1 MGKPHARVA
10 RRVLGIALGA
20 LALVLI
26 GLAALRFAPG
36 SELAPPQPGAA
47 LVKASQG
54 LDTISAELTFD
65 PVNREL
71 TVRQTCELTNRTGA
85 TQRLLVLRAYANAF
99 QSEDTSPAAT
109 EELFDTCYPDGFS
122 AGGLT
127 LTAVTVQ
134 KGGIDEQPAESPQPG
149 GAGEQ
154 TAEPPQAGGAGEQ
167 PAESPQPGGTGEQ
180 TAETQP
186 SGTGEQIAESLP
198 GGTDD
203 QPADYT
209 FSDDAQTVLTL
220 SLPWDWGAGET
231 LTARFQYT
239 VRIPQAAYRF
249 GERDGVFALGHA
261 LLLPAPYRNGEAV
274 TDAYGSIGEPFM
286 SECRNYTVRVT
297 VPTGYAVAGSAAAVT
312 ETEADGQRTVRMDAP
327 AARDFALCV
336 SRLYRVRQ
344 AVQDGVLVRAYAGTD
359 ATAGDLLT
367 YAMAALRCY
376 GERYGAY
383 PYPCYTVCETGL
395 PYGGMTYPGLA
406 MLSAGEIAAGGEKR
420 EQLVARETAQ
430 QWWSAVIGTDGTRQ
444 PWQDEALS
452 EFSLLDYW
460 ESRHGKAARDAL
472 QFSRLDT
479 AMRVTIPRGVTPG
492 SPVDYF
498 GDTSE
503 YRVVVWGRGGAALC
517 ALNDAMGGQ
526 LDAFLRRYGAEYAF
540 ALATRADFE
549 TLLKAVTGEDWSPL
563 LSDYLDTYIDP

>member
-1 MGKPHARVA
+1 MGKPHARGA

-85 TQRLLVLRAYANAF
+85 AQRLLVLRAYANAF
-99 QSEDTSPAAT
+99 QSEETSPAAT
-109 EELFDTCYPDGFS
+109 EELFDTCYLDGFS

-134 KGGIDEQPAESPQPG
+134 PG

-154 TAEPPQAGGAGEQ
+154 TTEAPQPGDTGEQ
-167 PAESPQPGGTGEQ
+167 PAVTVQPGGMGE
-180 TAETQP
+180 
-186 SGTGEQIAESLP
+186 
-198 GGTDD
+198 

-286 SECRNYTVRVT
+286 CECRNYTVRVT
-297 VPTGYAVAGSAAAVT
+297 VPTGYTVAGSAAAVT

-344 AVQDGVLVRAYAGTD
+344 AVQDGVLVRVCAGTD
-359 ATAGDLLT
+359 AIAGDLLT
-367 YAMAALRCY
+367 YALAALRCY

-383 PYPCYTVCETGL
+383 PYPCYTLCETGL

-406 MLSAGEIAAGGEKR
+406 MLSAGEIAAGGEKL